1 MTSQI
6 KLAEGKL
13 KTLENDLKMTGKK
26 SQESGINTLIRVA
39 ETMQSFS
46 LIEFN
51 IKDIVRSGF
60 VKEYLIARIN
70 LNLD

>member
-1 MTSQI
+1 
-6 KLAEGKL
+6 
-13 KTLENDLKMTGKK
+13 MTGKK